1 MSEKEY
7 FMLVDKSGRLLHP
20 NKRGAIDTDLAPILE
35 RIGAKPEA
43 WSDTISCFED
53 KFRLAAGQLDNL
65 RKFADQ
71 LGKRWFTGLSASRR
85 VFVSS
90 ES

>member
-1 MSEKEY
+1 MSEEEY
-7 FMLVDKSGRLLHP
+7 FILVDKSGRILRSD
-20 NKRGAIDTDLAPILE
+20 KRGAMDTDLAPILE

-43 WSDTISCFED
+43 WSDTVSCFED
-53 KFRLAAGQLDNL
+53 KFRLAAGLLENL

-71 LGKRWFTGLSASRR
+71 LGKRWFTGLSASRG
-85 VFVSS
+85 VF